1 MSSTFNWI
9 KYFADFR
16 FSISIKKS
24 CLKCPICFREVLG
37 PLIFGNNKID
47 KLCTTNWFQLKE
59 ETSFNCANC
68 KHPMCLKAHRQNG
81 DGCIWRVF
89 PMYMLYVNYIF
100 NNVKNG
106 RVHFQGS
113 AHYAPK
119 IEYYILSCRPE
130 TVSLKKMLTVK
141 KFSHESERLKI
152 SCQDLSV
159 SYLVA
164 WYYGKSRQT

>member
-9 KYFADFR
+9 KYFGDFR

-47 KLCTTNWFQLKE
+47 KLWTSNWLQLKE

-68 KHPMCLKAHRQNG
+68 KHPMRLKAHRQNG

-89 PMYMLYVNYIF
+89 PMYMLYVNYFF
-100 NNVKNG
+100 NNIKND
-106 RVHFQGS
+106 RVHVQGS

-119 IEYYILSCRPE
+119 IEYYVLSCRPE
-130 TVSLKKMLTVK
+130 KRIFVIQMLDISKSWKIVTVSRKK
-141 KFSHESERLKI
+141 
-152 SCQDLSV
+152 C
-159 SYLVA
+159 
-164 WYYGKSRQT
+164 